1 LEYTYRQKNQFSE
14 TSIFWIQ
21 ASTVARFQ
29 ESYKQIA
36 TQFQLPGRDDPKVD
50 VLQLVRNWLE
60 KQYRKTWL
68 MIIDNVDDTQIF
80 GQLQNRKSLLEY
92 M

>member
-1 LEYTYRQKNQFSE
+1 M
-14 TSIFWIQ
+14 
-21 ASTVARFQ
+21 ARFQ

-36 TQFQLPGRDDPKVD
+36 AEVQLPGRDDPQVD

-60 KQYRKTWL
+60 RQYKKTWL
-68 MIIDNVDDTQIF
+68 MIIDNVDDTQLF